1 MAYSE
6 GSQTQTLIF
15 NLSSFGSTSANTA
28 IVLPVTENTLEIKR
42 GNLKDGTLNKNRQ
55 PSALRSGL
63 KTVDGDLKFNLRYS
77 DYDTIISNALQGT
90 WSSNTCISS
99 NVKSYIGV
107 TKDFTDVNVYNTYF
121 GLLCDELSI
130 DIKPNA
136 LIPVTAKF
144 VGKSMTSANT
154 QIVTTPVSA
163 SGNQPFDSFTGS
175 IKENGVSIATVT
187 GLSISIK
194 NSNKGSQAVMQD
206 SITGITSGTL
216 EVTGSVDI
224 YLTDNT
230 MLNKFLNETESSIEV
245 TLTDLD
251 GHSLT
256 IKIPKLKYTSGD
268 PNAKEGEII
277 QSLQFVAEYD
287 SVSGTT
293 ISFKR

>member
-175 IKENGVSIATVT
+175 IKENGVSIAT
-187 GLSISIK
+187 
-194 NSNKGSQAVMQD
+194 MQD

-277 QSLQFVAEYD
+277 QSLQFVAEYG